1 MNSSQLGNIGEA
13 RVLSEF
19 LKLGIP
25 CYIPYGDGNTAD
37 LIAQFNNKL
46 NRIQV
51 KTTKSLNDSG
61 AMEWKVT
68 RQEGFHGNRVQYN
81 VEDIDYF
88 AFYCL
93 ETDMVC
99 LVPFDE
105 DFPKSTLS
113 IRLDTYEG
121 NRLST
126 MRFAKDYQISNFI
139 SNEVT
144 TRI

>member
-19 LKLGIP
+19 VKLGVP
-25 CYIPYGDGNTAD
+25 CYLPYGDGNTAD
-37 LIAQFNNKL
+37 LIAEFNGKL
-46 NRIQV
+46 NRIQI
-51 KTTKSLNDSG
+51 KTTTSLNKAG

-68 RQEGFHGNRVQYN
+68 RQEGYHGNRVQYN
-81 VEDIDYF
+81 ANDIDYF

-105 DFPKSTLS
+105 NFPTSTLS
-113 IRLDTYEG
+113 IRLDNYSG

-126 MRFAKDYQISNFI
+126 MRFAKDFQISNF
-139 SNEVT
+139 VK
-144 TRI
+144 

>member
-1 MNSSQLGNIGEA
+1 MNTSQLGNIGEV

-19 LKLGIP
+19 VKLGVP
-25 CYIPYGDGNTAD
+25 CYIPYGDGNTVD

-46 NRIQV
+46 NRIQI
-51 KTTKSLNDSG
+51 KTTTGLNKAG

-68 RQEGFHGNRVQYN
+68 RQEGYHGQRTQYN
-81 VEDIDYF
+81 VNDIDYF

-93 ETDMVC
+93 ETDIVC

-105 DFPKSTLS
+105 NFPTTNLS
-113 IRLDTYEG
+113 IRLDNYTG

-139 SNEVT
+139 H
-144 TRI
+144 

>member
-19 LKLGIP
+19 VKLGIP
-25 CYIPYGDGNTAD
+25 CYLPYGDGNTAD
-37 LIAQFNNKL
+37 LIAEFNGKL
-46 NRIQV
+46 NRIQI
-51 KTTKSLNDSG
+51 KTTMSLNKAG

-68 RQEGFHGNRVQYN
+68 RQEGFHGNRAQYN
-81 VEDIDYF
+81 INDIDYF

-93 ETDMVC
+93 ETDIVC

-105 DFPKSTLS
+105 NFPAATLS
-113 IRLDTYEG
+113 IRLDNYSG

-126 MRFAKDYQISNFI
+126 MRFAKDFQISNFI
-139 SNEVT
+139 K
-144 TRI
+144 

>member
-51 KTTKSLNDSG
+51 KTTKSLNNSG
-61 AMEWKVT
+61 AMEWAVT

-93 ETDMVC
+93 ETDIVC

-105 DFPKSTLS
+105 NFPKRTLS

-144 TRI
+144 THI

>member
-1 MNSSQLGNIGEA
+1 MNSSQLGNIGEV

-19 LKLGIP
+19 VKLGIP
-25 CYIPYGDGNTAD
+25 CYIPYGDGNTID

-46 NRIQV
+46 NRTQV
-51 KTTKSLNDSG
+51 KTITSPNKAG

-68 RQEGFHGNRVQYN
+68 RQEGYHGNRVQYN
-81 VEDIDYF
+81 VNDIDYF

-93 ETDMVC
+93 ETDVVC

-105 DFPKSTLS
+105 NFPSSSLS

-121 NRLST
+121 TRTST
-126 MRFAKDYQISNFI
+126 MRFVSDFQISKFVC
-139 SNEVT
+139 S
-144 TRI
+144 

>member
-19 LKLGIP
+19 VKLGVP
-25 CYIPYGDGNTAD
+25 CYLPYGDGNTAD
-37 LIAQFNNKL
+37 LIAEFNGKL
-46 NRIQV
+46 NRIQI
-51 KTTKSLNDSG
+51 KTTISLNKAG

-68 RQEGFHGNRVQYN
+68 RQEGYHGNRVQYN
-81 VEDIDYF
+81 ANDIDYF

-105 DFPKSTLS
+105 NFPTSTLS
-113 IRLDTYEG
+113 IRLDNYSG

-126 MRFAKDYQISNFI
+126 MRFAKDFQISNF
-139 SNEVT
+139 VK
-144 TRI
+144 

>member
-1 MNSSQLGNIGEA
+1 MTTSQLGNIGEA

-19 LKLGIP
+19 VKLGVP

-46 NRIQV
+46 NRIQI
-51 KTTKSLNDSG
+51 KTTTSLNKAG

-68 RQEGFHGNRVQYN
+68 RQEGYHGNRVQYN
-81 VEDIDYF
+81 VNDIDYF

-93 ETDMVC
+93 ETDIVC

-105 DFPKSTLS
+105 DFPATTLS
-113 IRLDTYEG
+113 IRLDDYDG
-121 NRLST
+121 VRLST
-126 MRFAKDYQISNFI
+126 MRFAKDFQIINFI
-139 SNEVT
+139 NNGSVV
-144 TRI
+144 

>member
-1 MNSSQLGNIGEA
+1 MNTSQLGNIGEV

-19 LKLGIP
+19 VKLGVP
-25 CYIPYGDGNTAD
+25 CYVPYGDGNTVD

-46 NRIQV
+46 NRIQI
-51 KTTKSLNDSG
+51 KTTTSLNKAG

-68 RQEGFHGNRVQYN
+68 RQDGYHGQKAQYN
-81 VEDIDYF
+81 VNDIDYF

-93 ETDMVC
+93 ETDIVC

-105 DFPKSTLS
+105 NFPTTTLS
-113 IRLDTYEG
+113 IRLDNYTG

-126 MRFAKDYQISNFI
+126 MRFVKDYQISNFI
-139 SNEVT
+139 K
-144 TRI
+144 

>member
-1 MNSSQLGNIGEA
+1 MTTSQLGNIGEA

-19 LKLGIP
+19 VKLGIP

-51 KTTKSLNDSG
+51 KTTASLNKAG

-68 RQEGFHGNRVQYN
+68 RQEGYHGNRVQYN
-81 VEDIDYF
+81 VNDIDYF

-93 ETDMVC
+93 ETDIVC

-105 DFPKSTLS
+105 NFPTNSLS
-113 IRLDTYEG
+113 IRLDNYTG
-121 NRLST
+121 KRLST
-126 MRFAKDYQISNFI
+126 MRFAEDYKVENFI
-139 SNEVT
+139 KG
-144 TRI
+144 I